1 MKYLILDVDTGVD
14 DALAILYALGLERE
28 GALKLAGVT
37 CTFGNVTV
45 KTAVRNSRAILDFLG
60 RSDIP
65 VYGGHNRL
73 FGSGEEFAPRPI
85 CKIVHGE
92 NGIGN
97 VDIPM
102 PEEKNG
108 GKGGGRSMERE
119 AAAGRE
125 AWSTKG
131 DKNGGGGENGKGSR
145 EKTKAGREAGSAEE
159 DRNGAAVK
167 TGKGDRTENTLEN
180 RAGSV
185 TGWEKDSPAVRFLT
199 EMAARY
205 GRDLAVIGT
214 ASMANLAEWVRDHRE
229 EAGKTGTVA
238 IMGGALTVPGN
249 VNPFAEANILA
260 DPGAAKFL
268 FESGI
273 PFTMT
278 GLDVTLKTNRRA
290 DQMAE
295 KTGCWEQ
302 EGGERGRTFARM
314 LYYYCT
320 NEAPANG
327 NKEGAIHDPLAVA
340 AVFRPELVKTL
351 DINLT
356 VETEG
361 PSAGRTIG
369 DLRKLTKRKKTAR
382 VCVDVD
388 EEAFLDDF
396 ARTCLGAF

>member
-37 CTFGNVTV
+37 CAFGNVAV

-102 PEEKNG
+102 PEEENG
-108 GKGGGRSMERE
+108 GKEDER
-119 AAAGRE
+119 R
-125 AWSTKG
+125 
-131 DKNGGGGENGKGSR
+131 R
-145 EKTKAGREAGSAEE
+145 
-159 DRNGAAVK
+159 
-167 TGKGDRTENTLEN
+167 
-180 RAGSV
+180 
-185 TGWEKDSPAVRFLT
+185 EKDSPAVRFLT

-205 GRDLAVIGT
+205 GRELAVIGT

-229 EAGKTGTVA
+229 EAGKTGTIA

-260 DPGAAKFL
+260 DPEAAKFL

-295 KTGCWEQ
+295 KTGRWER

-314 LYYYCT
+314 LDYYCA

-327 NKEGAIHDPLAVA
+327 NKEGAIHDPLAAA

-396 ARTCLGAF
+396 AGTCLRVF